1 MHILQ
6 FFEKSSQKPKQ
17 TIWACQ
23 KCKNDI
29 KYENPGENGPL
40 GQKLGHFATLY
51 PDASPDHI
59 SQGGIFNTPKLF
71 YIDLNSFISNLYW
84 SNYISFYIIKYK
96 YVDQQFF
103 IIKNY

>member
-1 MHILQ
+1 MVHILQ

-40 GQKLGHFATLY
+40 GQKLGHFATMY
-51 PDASPDHI
+51 P
-59 SQGGIFNTPKLF
+59 
-71 YIDLNSFISNLYW
+71 
-84 SNYISFYIIKYK
+84 
-96 YVDQQFF
+96 
-103 IIKNY
+103 

>member
-23 KCKNDI
+23 KCKTDI

-40 GQKLGHFATLY
+40 GQKLGHFATIY
-51 PDASPDHI
+51 SDTSPDHI
-59 SQGGIFNTPKLF
+59 CIFGYYPNAHNIM
-71 YIDLNSFISNLYW
+71 YA
-84 SNYISFYIIKYK
+84 
-96 YVDQQFF
+96 
-103 IIKNY
+103 

>member
-40 GQKLGHFATLY
+40 GQKLGHFATIY
-51 PDASPDHI
+51 SDTSPDHI
-59 SQGGIFNTPKLF
+59 I
-71 YIDLNSFISNLYW
+71 
-84 SNYISFYIIKYK
+84 IIKIN
-96 YVDQQFF
+96 YVYG
-103 IIKNY
+103 IKKTFN

>member
-23 KCKNDI
+23 KCKTDI

-40 GQKLGHFATLY
+40 GQKLGHFATIY
-51 PDASPDHI
+51 SDTSPDHI
-59 SQGGIFNTPKLF
+59 IEHAQLI
-71 YIDLNSFISNLYW
+71 IRLYVHTM
-84 SNYISFYIIKYK
+84 SCMILL
-96 YVDQQFF
+96 
-103 IIKNY
+103 

>member
-23 KCKNDI
+23 KCKTDI

-40 GQKLGHFATLY
+40 GQKLGHFATIY
-51 PDASPDHI
+51 SDNSSDH
-59 SQGGIFNTPKLF
+59 SAESATCTTYN
-71 YIDLNSFISNLYW
+71 YIDIIS
-84 SNYISFYIIKYK
+84 ISANCAY
-96 YVDQQFF
+96 Q
-103 IIKNY
+103 

>member
-6 FFEKSSQKPKQ
+6 LFEKSSQKPKQ

-29 KYENPGENGPL
+29 KYENPGENDPL

-51 PDASPDHI
+51 PDASPDH
-59 SQGGIFNTPKLF
+59 
-71 YIDLNSFISNLYW
+71 SN
-84 SNYISFYIIKYK
+84 F
-96 YVDQQFF
+96 
-103 IIKNY
+103 

>member
-29 KYENPGENGPL
+29 KYENPGENDPL
-40 GQKLGHFATLY
+40 GQKLGHFATMY
-51 PDASPDHI
+51 PYFPPNHMWAINVVMDY
-59 SQGGIFNTPKLF
+59 T
-71 YIDLNSFISNLYW
+71 
-84 SNYISFYIIKYK
+84 
-96 YVDQQFF
+96 
-103 IIKNY
+103 

>member
-23 KCKNDI
+23 KCKTDI

-40 GQKLGHFATLY
+40 GQKLGHFATMY
-51 PDASPDHI
+51 PYSSPDHI
-59 SQGGIFNTPKLF
+59 EKKLPISGRAGYQRKIFL
-71 YIDLNSFISNLYW
+71 
-84 SNYISFYIIKYK
+84 IK
-96 YVDQQFF
+96 F
-103 IIKNY
+103 